1 MAHLP
6 PPPGSGITAYN
17 NYWFQS
23 GGKLCSQHTSTYMFV
38 PICFENVP
46 PGLIRTYKLLLKVAK
61 SEKIVGCSSY
71 LQTIEGNNCQLSIV
85 NKFADQKKDIHMY
98 IIWNTYVCVFWGF
111 ANYKYII
118 FTANTILQ
126 RHFLLLSHE
135 LYNFFL
141 SRPATKSA
149 QRIQYFFISFGVWQE
164 MQVVFQEGAKN
175 IKRCH
180 HPMIRHLTLTWAFS
194 KQCSS
199 SKSKVF

>member
-1 MAHLP
+1 MTNYICPHL
-6 PPPGSGITAYN
+6 
-17 NYWFQS
+17 F
-23 GGKLCSQHTSTYMFV
+23 F
-38 PICFENVP
+38 NVP
-46 PGLIRTYKLLLKVAK
+46 PGLIRTYKLLLNLRRYL
-61 SEKIVGCSSY
+61 VGCSSY
-71 LQTIEGNNCQLSIV
+71 RQTIERNNCQLSIV
-85 NKFADQKKDIHMY
+85 NKFADQDFKKKGHS
-98 IIWNTYVCVFWGF
+98 IIWGF

-126 RHFLLLSHE
+126 RHFLLQSHE

-141 SRPATKSA
+141 SRPATKSTLG
-149 QRIQYFFISFGVWQE
+149 IQYFFISFGVWQE

-199 SKSKVF
+199 SKRFSSKWCRDLGI